1 MAGGFFTTEPP
12 GEPEGHLDSGF
23 PAAPICLLQVNGQK
37 VTAPY
42 EPVDQLRVSLRSDR
56 LFVITDFELVVSFN
70 GKNNAGA

>member
-1 MAGGFFTTEPP
+1 M
-12 GEPEGHLDSGF
+12 
-23 PAAPICLLQVNGQK
+23 APICLLQVNGQK

>member
-1 MAGGFFTTEPP
+1 M
-12 GEPEGHLDSGF
+12 
-23 PAAPICLLQVNGQK
+23 APICLLQVNGQK

-70 GKNNAGA
+70 GKNNAGARLWEPVGQRECSWAGGGKTAS